1 MGNLTPKRDLL
12 HAASFLAAALMIS
25 AQGAELPGAKSK
37 PSAGDDLFTGSAIR
51 RLRIEIAKP
60 GIATLRKYHFERDA
74 MDVERVPVPATIRE
88 GETVYTNVAV
98 HLKGGFG
105 SFRPVDDKPG
115 LTLNFDKLAHGQR
128 FHGLQKISLN
138 NSVQDPAF
146 ISDKLCRELFD
157 KAGVPVPRADYA
169 LVELNGRKL
178 GLYVLT
184 EGWNKQ
190 FLHRYFKNTKGNLYD
205 CAYSADVNKPL
216 RVSSGENPGDQS
228 EIKALA
234 AAAAEKDMAKRFARL
249 EQSLDMDR
257 FVTFL
262 ALGVLCWDW
271 DGYAM
276 NRNNYRVF
284 HDLDSHR
291 IVFMPH
297 GMDQMFWRPEGP
309 VVTGTKGIVAKA
321 LLQTPEGRR
330 RYLERVTEL
339 RTNIFDIGMMTNRVH
354 ELAARIGPAV
364 AEGGLGAAFSFGAS
378 MASLNDNI
386 IVRGRS
392 IDEQLAGIRGLL
404 KLATNEAAPLSGW
417 KFRTTEGHPKFDRT
431 LTPDALQISA
441 GEKSAGTWWT
451 TVWLEEGQYVVEA
464 KIKTGAVVAGK
475 REARPG
481 AGLYVFSQRKVN
493 EGVHWDWFPYRESQ
507 RHSIRGEV
515 APTNAVSQRVSGTS
529 DWTTVRYEIDLHQP
543 IADLEVRCELS
554 GTGEAWFD
562 RKSIMIRRK

>member
-12 HAASFLAAALMIS
+12 HAAFCLAAALMIS
-25 AQGAELPGAKSK
+25 AQGAELPGAKAK
-37 PSAGDDLFTGSAIR
+37 PSAGDDLFTGLAIR

-88 GETVYTNVAV
+88 GESIYTNVAV

-105 SFRPVDDKPG
+105 SFRPIDDKPG

-249 EQSLDMDR
+249 EQ
-257 FVTFL
+257 
-262 ALGVLCWDW
+262 
-271 DGYAM
+271 
-276 NRNNYRVF
+276 
-284 HDLDSHR
+284 
-291 IVFMPH
+291 
-297 GMDQMFWRPEGP
+297 
-309 VVTGTKGIVAKA
+309 
-321 LLQTPEGRR
+321 
-330 RYLERVTEL
+330 
-339 RTNIFDIGMMTNRVH
+339 
-354 ELAARIGPAV
+354 
-364 AEGGLGAAFSFGAS
+364 
-378 MASLNDNI
+378 
-386 IVRGRS
+386 
-392 IDEQLAGIRGLL
+392 
-404 KLATNEAAPLSGW
+404 
-417 KFRTTEGHPKFDRT
+417 
-431 LTPDALQISA
+431 
-441 GEKSAGTWWT
+441 
-451 TVWLEEGQYVVEA
+451 
-464 KIKTGAVVAGK
+464 
-475 REARPG
+475 
-481 AGLYVFSQRKVN
+481 
-493 EGVHWDWFPYRESQ
+493 
-507 RHSIRGEV
+507 
-515 APTNAVSQRVSGTS
+515 
-529 DWTTVRYEIDLHQP
+529 
-543 IADLEVRCELS
+543 
-554 GTGEAWFD
+554 
-562 RKSIMIRRK
+562 

>member
-1 MGNLTPKRDLL
+1 L
-12 HAASFLAAALMIS
+12 HAGLCLAFALLIS
-25 AQGAELPGAKSK
+25 GQCAEPPTRKTK
-37 PSAGDDLFTGSAIR
+37 PSAGDDLFTDSAIR
-51 RLRIEIAKP
+51 RLRIEVSKQ

-74 MDVERVPVPATIRE
+74 MDAERVPVPATVRE
-88 GETVYTNVAV
+88 GDRVYTNVAV

-105 SFRPVDDKPG
+105 SFRSVDDKPG
-115 LTLNFDKLAHGQR
+115 MTLNFDKLANGQH

-178 GLYVLT
+178 GLYVLS

-190 FLHRYFKNTKGNLYD
+190 FLHRYFNNTKGNFYD

-216 RVSSGENPGDQS
+216 RVGSGENPSDQS

-234 AAAAEKDMAKRFARL
+234 AAAAEKNLAKRYARL
-249 EQSLDMDR
+249 EQLLDMDR

-291 IVFMPH
+291 VTFMPH
-297 GMDQMFWRPEGP
+297 GMDQMFWRPDGP
-309 VVTGTKGIVAKA
+309 IVTGTKGIVARA

-330 RYLERVTEL
+330 RYLERVTAL
-339 RTNIFDIGMMTNRVH
+339 RTNIFNIEAMTNRVH
-354 ELAARIGPAV
+354 ALAARIGPAV
-364 AEGGLGAAFSFGAS
+364 AEGGLGAAFSFGAT

-386 IVRGRS
+386 IRRGRS
-392 IDEQLAGIRGLL
+392 IDEQLAGLRGLL

-417 KFRTTEGHPKFDRT
+417 RFRTTDGHPKFDKT
-431 LTPDALQISA
+431 ASPDALQISA
-441 GEKSAGTWWT
+441 SETSAGVWWT
-451 TVWLEEGQYVVEA
+451 PVWLEEGEYVIEA
-464 KIKTGAVVAGK
+464 KIKTRDVVAG
-475 REARPG
+475 RRGTRGG
-481 AGLYVFSQRKVN
+481 AGLHVFSQRKVN

-507 RHSIRGEV
+507 RYAIRGEV
-515 APTNAVSQRVSGTS
+515 APTNSVSQRVTGTS